1 MLTLYSRY
9 EDLCRDPYG
18 ETRRLLRFLSGDGDQ
33 GPNLGKD
40 NGPIINPDV
49 DDKNGTRYDPALYQD
64 LPKGVLDFLKDHIH
78 YHTKRRTGPYTTDRE
93 TASMYQ
99 HWRWII
105 TQKQLQQI
113 ESVCGNVIRALGHRM
128 FHNFAAV
135 RNSSLSLFDDKH
147 S

>member
-18 ETRRLLRFLSGDGDQ
+18 ETRRLLRFLSGDGDL

-40 NGPIINPDV
+40 NGPIINPAV

-64 LPKGVLDFLKDHIH
+64 LPKGVLDFLKDHMH
-78 YHTKRRTGPYTTDRE
+78 RQQSSGAYTADRK
-93 TASMYQ
+93 TADMYQ
-99 HWRWII
+99 YWREYI
-105 TQKQLQQI
+105 TEKQLQQI
-113 ESVCGNVIRALGHRM
+113 ESMCGKVIHALGHRM
-128 FHNFAAV
+128 FHNIAAV
-135 RNSSLSLFDDKH
+135 RNSSLSLFNDKH